1 MPTIQWI
8 SAYEWTDSQVDV
20 RVEVDEADEGDDEGD
35 DEPRQVHVVEH
46 VVGVHPQVRRLFKR
60 RDRELWLLLRAYV
73 LALCWLEPIHV
84 PLVLGYCENSLM
96 QKRGISN

>member
-1 MPTIQWI
+1 MQGHTEKSRGNFTPTIQWTPAGSEKWI
-8 SAYEWTDSQVDV
+8 DSQVDV

-60 RDRELWLLLRAYV
+60 KKVWE
-73 LALCWLEPIHV
+73 
-84 PLVLGYCENSLM
+84 
-96 QKRGISN
+96 